1 MTADESVIRDLIAQW
16 DSAWNRHDAE
26 ALTALHHEQAETV
39 NRFGRYLVGREQ
51 HLQQF
56 TLAARRPVS

>member
-26 ALTALHHEQAETV
+26 ALTALHHEQAEGGV
-39 NRFGRYLVGREQ
+39 HPLV
-51 HLQQF
+51 
-56 TLAARRPVS
+56 